1 MQNQDLKTSKSREQ
15 SQELTK
21 NDLNNG
27 SQE

>member
-1 MQNQDLKTSKSREQ
+1 MQNQDLKTSKLREQ